1 MRLRASGRP
10 PSLRWRVV
18 AVVALL
24 IVATNLVVGTVTILA
39 FRGYLLD
46 RIDGE
51 LAVASAR
58 ADAVHRAHGMP
69 TADPA
74 DSAASATP
82 APAAD
87 PDHAFIGA
95 PGQSPQTV
103 VALLRDG
110 DVVLAGW
117 IDSSGGRH
125 ALTADESA
133 VLAAVPVD
141 GGIVTRTLGSLGDYR
156 VTAVRSADAVSVT
169 ALPTGGAADAIGRL
183 ALVVM
188 VVTALGGGVAVVAGA
203 VLVRRSLRSLE
214 GVAETAAQVSALDLD
229 RGDADIPL
237 RVDPADLAAN
247 REVGEVGAALD
258 RLLGHVG
265 RALRVRRDAETSAR
279 AFVADASHE
288 LRTPIATIRAYAELG
303 AGERD
308 VAAMRRHMARIR
320 TESLRM
326 GDLVDELLLLARLD
340 ADALD
345 APRRDAD
352 GDADGRSPHP
362 GATRA
367 AVDLTAIVV
376 EAAMDARAAAPGHR
390 WSLEVDDEP
399 VVVPGD
405 AGHVR
410 RIVVN
415 LLANA
420 ARHTPDG
427 TAVVVSLGRAAG
439 PPDPVARLVVANDG
453 PVIPAAQIPGLFDRF
468 TRGDSARSREG
479 GSTGLGLAIVRAVVE
494 EHGGAI
500 HVVSG
505 PGRTAF
511 RVDLPLLPDP

>member
-1 MRLRASGRP
+1 MMRLRASGRP

-18 AVVALL
+18 AVVGLL
-24 IVATNLVVGTVTILA
+24 LVATNLVVGTVTILV

-51 LAVASAR
+51 LAVATSR
-58 ADAVHRAHGMP
+58 ADALHRALGTP
-69 TADPA
+69 TTDPADPA
-74 DSAASATP
+74 ADAP
-82 APAAD
+82 APRAD

-95 PGQSPQTV
+95 PGQSPETV
-103 VALLRDG
+103 VALVQDG

-117 IDSSGGRH
+117 IDASGGRH
-125 ALTADESA
+125 ALTADEEA

-141 GGIVTRTLGSLGDYR
+141 GGIVTRALGPLGDYR
-156 VTAVRSADAVSVT
+156 VTAVRSDDAVSVT
-169 ALPTGGAADAIGRL
+169 ALPTGGATDAIGRL

-188 VVTALGGGVAVVAGA
+188 VVTALGAGAAVGAGA

-214 GVAETAAQVSALDLD
+214 GVAGTAAQVSALDLD
-229 RGDADIPL
+229 RGDGEIPL

-308 VAAMRRHMARIR
+308 VEAMRRHMARIR

-340 ADALD
+340 AGALDAHADRDAGALD
-345 APRRDAD
+345 APRRAE
-352 GDADGRSPHP
+352 
-362 GATRA
+362 
-367 AVDLTAIVV
+367 VDLTAIVV

-427 TAVVVSLGRAAG
+427 TAVVVSLARAAG
-439 PPDPVARLVVANDG
+439 APDPVARLVVANDG